1 MSYIDGERNQMLL
14 MPSSIEEYIAN
25 NDPVR
30 AYDAMIEKIFLE
42 ISHKFNFD
50 AKKPGANE
58 YHPKTMLKILVYSY
72 SLESEVQEKSRE
84 IFTITFHIYGLPA
97 ESNLI
102 IGRYLI
108 SGKNTGS
115 P

>member
-1 MSYIDGERNQMLL
+1 MSYIDGERNQILL
-14 MPSSIEEYIAN
+14 MPSSIEEYIAT

-72 SLESEVQEKSRE
+72 SYGVRSSRKIE
-84 IFTITFHIYGLPA
+84 R
-97 ESNLI
+97 NLYHNLSYI
-102 IGRYLI
+102 WLAG
-108 SGKNTGS
+108 
-115 P
+115 